1 MTRPVNPVYRIVAVR
16 AAQASLFALLAHE
29 ALGWPLT
36 GPRALGLF
44 LLPLLCLYFV
54 FVFYAPWAWG
64 LPILMRLKTRKKIVA
79 LTFDDGPSPEV
90 TPSILDLLREF
101 GVHATFFVLG
111 EQAERHPEL
120 LRRIVAE
127 GHALGIH
134 GYRHRP
140 LVLATAG
147 EARREIARTRNLIAE
162 LAPDAPAVQFF
173 RPPYGFKNIALPF
186 LARSLGCRMTAWSLN
201 SRDYAVRMAEDIANA
216 VLSKLHPG
224 AIVLLHDGAN
234 NEKTALVL
242 PLILRGL
249 QSRGYECAPLRVS

>member
-16 AAQASLFALLAHE
+16 TAQASLLALLAHWL
-29 ALGWPLT
+29 LGWPLV
-36 GPRALGLF
+36 GPHALGLF
-44 LLPLLCLYFV
+44 LLPLLCVYFV

-64 LPILMRLKTRKKIVA
+64 LPILTRLKTRKKIVA

-90 TPSILDLLREF
+90 TPAILDTLCVY

-111 EQAERHPEL
+111 DQAERHPEL

-134 GYRHRP
+134 GYQHRP

-147 EARREIARTRNLIAE
+147 EVRREIEQTRALIE
-162 LAPDAPAVQFF
+162 KLAPDAPAVLCF

-186 LARSLGCRMTAWSLN
+186 LARSLGCRMTTWSLN
-201 SRDYAVRMAEDIANA
+201 SRDYQAQTPEEISRA

-224 AIVLLHDGAN
+224 AIVLLHDGAG
-234 NEKTALVL
+234 NEKTALAL

-249 QSRGYECAPLRVS
+249 RIQGYDCAALWVS